1 MSSPVRLFQI
11 YARIVE
17 GGTPS
22 ATQIADGLGVSERTV
37 YRDIERLRAAGA
49 PIEGERR
56 SGYRLREWP
65 EIPALFLSREEIG
78 VLVAGARELKSG
90 GDPSQAEAV
99 DSLLE
104 KVRAV
109 VPVASHARLGLKR

>member
-11 YARIVE
+11 YARIAE

-22 ATQIADGLGVSERTV
+22 ATQIADSIGVSERTI

-56 SGYRLREWP
+56 SGFRLREWP
-65 EIPALFLSREEIG
+65 EVPALFLSRDEIG
-78 VLVAGARELKSG
+78 VLVAGARALKSG
-90 GDPSQAEAV
+90 GDPSQAEALE
-99 DSLLE
+99 SLLE
-104 KVRAV
+104 KVRVV
-109 VPVASHARLGLKR
+109 VPAAGHAKLGLKR